1 MSPAATIVTG
11 RKQVADAIR
20 RCVPNPV
27 LEVDSRFIDLAD
39 PGFNEDLEPQ
49 FRVLNPE
56 AQKALRELRGEV
68 VCAIPP
74 GLSEGNLMLHLAHTL
89 HNSPV
94 VLLHAALH
102 DLSPDGVARA
112 IKGAEAINPWLLTSV
127 AALSL
132 TEHLVRMQ
140 VVTALRERGLAWTG
154 WQSLFY
160 LHLARAISNPSWT
173 RHLRFGTCTA
183 VEIDPFG
190 GTVYHCRYPRHVKG
204 GFAVTHKEAPAE
216 WPDRRFAVNRLLW
229 NSKER
234 LEKCMEE
241 MEQAYFSG
249 AGSWPFSY
257 GGVNYGEQ
265 PVRILSRPTGLLQH
279 LAPSRPS
286 RKVVRIYQQDHL
298 RFRSQSYYPEGQP
311 AINPLPAKA
320 QIQVTIDPLLPDN
333 TLQTFLG
340 RLEGCQLNLDFA
352 SILQLI
358 HCGYVGQGAGT
369 ITITPKGE
377 AVLDCAE
384 KAGLTGWRLY
394 LILRLLE
401 NIQTDESSYEAV
413 LRQIQ
418 ETVQDQC
425 APSPPQPPTPKPMLR
440 NRA

>member
-1 MSPAATIVTG
+1 MGPVATIVTG

-27 LEVDSRFIDLAD
+27 LEIDSRFIDLAD
-39 PGFNEDLEPQ
+39 PGCNEDLEPQ
-49 FRVLNPE
+49 FRILNPE

-68 VCAIPP
+68 ICAIPP
-74 GLSEGNLMLHLAHTL
+74 GLSEGSLLLHLTHTL
-89 HNSPV
+89 QDGAA
-94 VLLHAALH
+94 VLLHAPLH
-102 DLSPDGVARA
+102 DLSPDGVTRA
-112 IKGAEAINPWLLTSV
+112 IRDPKSISPWLLTS
-127 AALSL
+127 AAARRM
-132 TEHLVRMQ
+132 TEHFVQTHMI
-140 VVTALRERGLAWTG
+140 AAMRERGLDWTG
-154 WQSLFY
+154 CQSLFY
-160 LHLARAISNPSWT
+160 LHLARAISKPSWT

-204 GFAVTHKEAPAE
+204 GFAVTHKEVQTE
-216 WPDRRFAVNRLLW
+216 WPDQRFALNRMLW

-241 MEQAYFSG
+241 LEHAYLSG
-249 AGSWPFSY
+249 ACSWPFSY

-279 LAPSRPS
+279 LAPSKPCS
-286 RKVVRIYQQDHL
+286 KVIRIYQQDHL

-333 TLQTFLG
+333 TFQSFLG

-352 SILQLI
+352 AILQLL
-358 HCGYVGQGAGT
+358 HCGYVRQGAGT

-377 AVLDCAE
+377 DVLDCAE

-401 NIQTDESSYEAV
+401 NIQTDESSYEKV

-418 ETVQDQC
+418 ETVQDKR
-425 APSPPQPPTPKPMLR
+425 APCRPQASVPKPMLR
-440 NRA
+440 NCA

>member
-1 MSPAATIVTG
+1 MGSAATIVTG
-11 RKQVADAIR
+11 RKQVADALR

-39 PGFNEDLEPQ
+39 PGCNEDLEPQ
-49 FRVLNPE
+49 FRILNPE
-56 AQKALRELRGEV
+56 AQKALRELRGKV

-74 GLSEGNLMLHLAHTL
+74 GLSEANLLLHLARTL
-89 HNSPV
+89 QNGAA
-94 VLLHAALH
+94 VLLYAPLH
-102 DLSPDGVARA
+102 DLSPEGVTRA
-112 IKGAEAINPWLLTSV
+112 ISAPNSISPWLLTSV
-127 AALSL
+127 AARRM
-132 TEHLVRMQ
+132 TEHFVQTQMIA
-140 VVTALRERGLAWTG
+140 ALRERGLAWTG
-154 WQSLFY
+154 WQSLFH
-160 LHLARAISNPSWT
+160 LHLARAISKPSWT
-173 RHLRFGTCTA
+173 RHLRFGTCIA

-190 GTVYHCRYPRHVKG
+190 GTVYHCRYPRQVKG

-241 MEQAYFSG
+241 LELAYFSG
-249 AGSWPFSY
+249 AGSWPFNY

-358 HCGYVGQGAGT
+358 HCGYVRQGAGT